1 MRPKLRLM
9 LPAVALV
16 LGGCV
21 GELADLVSL
30 QRDLIAEYPG
40 TEISVNVRDRANLE
54 ISMRTAEPVER
65 SEEEREAVARD
76 VGRTVMEHY
85 SGAARLQSITVVF
98 GTTSGVGPAK
108 IRRDGP
114 SFSFTAE
121 QLADSVGTPAVEVI
135 DRAQVAS

>member
-1 MRPKLRLM
+1 MRLKLRLI
-9 LPAVALV
+9 LPAVVLV

-40 TEISVNVRDRANLE
+40 TEISINVRNRSNLE
-54 ISMRTAEPVER
+54 ISMRTADTAER
-65 SEEEREAVARD
+65 SEGEREAVARE

-85 SGAARLQSITVVF
+85 SGASRLESVTVVF
-98 GTTSGVGPAK
+98 GTTSGVGPAT
-108 IRRDGP
+108 ITRDGP

-121 QLADSVGTPAVEVI
+121 QLADSAETPTVEVI